1 MIDEVN
7 PLPLTQAEEAVIRAL
22 ARAVL
27 VLPRVLDADLVRAH
41 RLALH
46 EYLVLMHVSEAPRH
60 RLRMSDLA
68 ARCELSL
75 SGITRIVG
83 RLEADGLIKRVTSEQ
98 DARGTNAV
106 LTYRGLK
113 ALLEAWPTHLASVRR
128 HIVDH
133 LGDLDLPALANAL
146 QRFGTEAEV
155 QIDVSDRTEVDLRV
169 GPARRAE
176 LIAELRSELRAEE
189 MLGTEGKPG
198 IDGN

>member
-1 MIDEVN
+1 MDEVN
-7 PLPLTQAEEAVIRAL
+7 PPPLAPAEEAVVRAL
-22 ARAVL
+22 SRALL

-83 RLEADGLIKRVTSEQ
+83 RLEADGLIKRVSCER

-113 ALLEAWPTHLASVRR
+113 ALLEAWPTHLDSVRR

-133 LGDLDLPALANAL
+133 LAGLDLPALAGAL

-169 GPARRAE
+169 APALRAGLE
-176 LIAELRSELRAEE
+176 AELRAEE
-189 MLGTEGKPG
+189 MLGIEGKPG
-198 IDGN
+198 TGGN